1 MTMSPSE
8 LEAEIDLL
16 DELLLDQRRADAV
29 ALLDRLDAAQDD
41 LALCIE
47 TADTLFRH
55 GLLSQA
61 EQWSDVASSKL
72 FAATAPPLFDCCDLL
87 WLKADIAWQQGKMA
101 IAADRLSAVR
111 DQCGPYPNAESLRL
125 AALALVSLADGR
137 RDIADSRAQAALALG
152 DHLLQV
158 KFAAGYVLR
167 ACSPLAD
174 QPVLSNLAAMKTEED
189 PEAAAY
195 AEEAR
200 QILNLEGPG
209 AMCQSVDSE
218 VGLTAYKLAR
228 RYIGG
233 VRNSIVKNAEQQRD
247 LSSIGA
253 VFVQRDQLEIPGPGN
268 YIPESSPQYHAGS
281 PFDLDRAVA

>member
-1 MTMSPSE
+1 MSPSD
-8 LEAEIDLL
+8 LEAGIDQL

-29 ALLDRLDAAQDD
+29 VLLGSLDAAQDD

-72 FAATAPPLFDCCDLL
+72 FAATDPPLFDRCDLL
-87 WLKADIAWQQGKMA
+87 WLKADIAWQLGRMA
-101 IAADRLSAVR
+101 TAAERLSAVH
-111 DQCGPYPNAESLRL
+111 DQCGQNQNAESLRL
-125 AALALVSLADGR
+125 AALALVSLGDGR
-137 RDIADSRAQAALALG
+137 RDNADSRARDALEMG
-152 DHLLQV
+152 DRLLQV
-158 KFAAGYVLR
+158 EFAAGYVLWV
-167 ACSPLAD
+167 CNPSAD
-174 QPVLSNLAAMKTEED
+174 QPVLSKLAVMKIEED

-200 QILNLEGPG
+200 QILEFPG
-209 AMCQSVDSE
+209 AKCQSVDSE

-233 VRNSIVKNAEQQRD
+233 VRQSIVRNAEQQRY
-247 LSSIGA
+247 LSSAGS
-253 VFVQRDQLEIPGPGN
+253 VFVQRGQVEIPGPSN
-268 YIPESSPQYHAGS
+268 YLHESSPQNHADS
-281 PFDLDRAVA
+281 PFDLERAVAS